1 VPGGARLQ
9 RRVRIRRPAEF
20 KQVFARGFRIKQS
33 SLAVV
38 CKPNGLEGARMGLA
52 LARKSV
58 PLAVARNRIKRLI
71 REEFRHNQQ
80 RLPPVDLVFYGLPGL
95 NAAGAA
101 QLRAALAEI
110 WLKVIDKCARS
121 CSESSAPTSA
131 C

>member
-1 VPGGARLQ
+1 MAGGARLQ
-9 RRVRIRRPAEF
+9 RRARIRRPAEF
-20 KQVFARGFRIKQS
+20 KQVFARGFRVRQPP
-33 SLAVV
+33 LGVV
-38 CKPNGLEGARMGLA
+38 CTPNGLDGPRLGLA

-80 RLPPVDLVFYGLPGL
+80 RLPAADLVFYGLPGL
-95 NAAGAA
+95 NEAGTA

-110 WLKVIDKCARS
+110 WLKVIDRCARS
-121 CSESSAPTSA
+121 CSESSARTSA